1 MADQALV
8 GVPSQAPTSAPTDW
22 RKAYARRLMITDA
35 LVLIWVVFG
44 TQFVWLGF
52 NRVTSTGSYAL
63 GHAVGNGDISY
74 TVISVFIVATWLASL
89 AIYGTRTDRVI
100 GVGATEYKLVLN
112 ASLRLF
118 GLIAI
123 AAFLLKVDLARG
135 YILISL
141 PLGVLVLLATRWMWR
156 QWLRAERSANN
167 YTSRVVLVGSAA
179 SVAHIATELIRHPE
193 AGYSVVGAIIPGR
206 TVPLQLPVGR
216 QLDMLGTVD
225 TVAETLDEH
234 EADTVVITGAD
245 DLSPERVRKLSWAL
259 EPGKKHLVVA
269 PGLTDVGGPRIHT
282 RPVAGLPLMHVET
295 PRYEGPERATKRLFD
310 LLGSAF
316 LLGVL
321 SPLFLVVSV
330 IIKISSPGPIFYRQE
345 RVGRDGAPIHMI
357 KFRSM
362 VVNAD
367 ERLAD
372 LLKAQGSSDKPLFK
386 VKDDPRITPIGRF
399 IRKYSIDELPQLVNV
414 LRGEMSLVGPRP
426 QRQPEVDLYDDAAW
440 RRLNV
445 LPGMTGLWQVSGRS
459 NLTWEEAIRFDL
471 YYVENWSLLG
481 DLAIM
486 WRTIRAVVS
495 PGNGAV

>member
-1 MADQALV
+1 
-8 GVPSQAPTSAPTDW
+8 
-22 RKAYARRLMITDA
+22 
-35 LVLIWVVFG
+35 
-44 TQFVWLGF
+44 
-52 NRVTSTGSYAL
+52 
-63 GHAVGNGDISY
+63 
-74 TVISVFIVATWLASL
+74 
-89 AIYGTRTDRVI
+89 
-100 GVGATEYKLVLN
+100 
-112 ASLRLF
+112 
-118 GLIAI
+118 
-123 AAFLLKVDLARG
+123 
-135 YILISL
+135 
-141 PLGVLVLLATRWMWR
+141 
-156 QWLRAERSANN
+156 
-167 YTSRVVLVGSAA
+167 
-179 SVAHIATELIRHPE
+179 
-193 AGYSVVGAIIPGR
+193 
-206 TVPLQLPVGR
+206 
-216 QLDMLGTVD
+216 
-225 TVAETLDEH
+225 
-234 EADTVVITGAD
+234 
-245 DLSPERVRKLSWAL
+245 
-259 EPGKKHLVVA
+259 
-269 PGLTDVGGPRIHT
+269 
-282 RPVAGLPLMHVET
+282 MHVET